1 MSDINKSIS
10 SNKLIFGLVG
20 LVLFAIVGYLLYD
33 NIYNKITNGKKVDG
47 VLICDDGYIL
57 NEKKD
62 NCTFSNGK
70 KVDGVLTCNTGY
82 KLNEKKD
89 NCIILNGTKKAGVIT
104 CDTGYKLNTA
114 KDGCILNTITT
125 DNTTPP
131 VTTPP
136 VTTPTVT
143 TPTVTTPSVTT
154 PSVTTPPVTTPPVTT
169 PSVITPPVTT
179 PPVTTPPVITPP
191 VITPPVT
198 TPPVTTPGAA
208 TETDEIK
215 CYNQDTKNFSYIYN
229 ESKCKTCKDYLKL
242 TLTDDI
248 YNNITFTNTK
258 NCNISSCPT
267 THIVNSTKNN
277 CIIKCKEGQ

>member
-136 VTTPTVT
+136 V
-143 TPTVTTPSVTT
+143 
-154 PSVTTPPVTTPPVTT
+154 
-169 PSVITPPVTT
+169 ITPPVTT
-179 PPVTTPPVITPP
+179 PPVI
-191 VITPPVT
+191 

-215 CYNQDTKNFSYIYN
+215 CYNKDTKNYSYIYDN
-229 ESKCKTCKDYLKL
+229 AVCKTCKTFLNLPFTEDS
-242 TLTDDI
+242 DI
-248 YNNITFTNTK
+248 YKNITFTNTK

-267 THIVNSTKNN
+267 THTVNSTKNN
-277 CIIKCKEGQ
+277 CIIKCKEGE

>member
-143 TPTVTTPSVTT
+143 TPSVTT

-169 PSVITPPVTT
+169 PSV
-179 PPVTTPPVITPP
+179 
-191 VITPPVT
+191 
-198 TPPVTTPGAA
+198 TTPGAA

-215 CYNQDTKNFSYIYN
+215 CYNQDTTKFSYIYDK
-229 ESKCKTCKDYLKL
+229 SKCKTCKEYLNL
-242 TLTDDI
+242 NLTDDI
-248 YNNITFTNTK
+248 YKNITFTNTK

-267 THIVNSTKNN
+267 THTVNSTKNN
-277 CIIKCKEGQ
+277 CIIKCKEGEQPSTDGNTCSSCGNNSNVATWASNT